1 MASSASDLIKFEKMA
16 TGEKSGTWGT
26 LANVAMSRIE
36 ESIAG
41 FRAITLAGSTY
52 PLDDTQYLE
61 NSTTTSESHLA
72 MIKAVGS
79 PGASRQITVPLR
91 TKIYLFWNAVTTY
104 DMTVAAA
111 SGDSVTITNG
121 NLAWVFCD
129 GTNVELASPMFTT
142 AGIISASG
150 LPAASLTAV
159 GGIEVATVAETN
171 TGSDAT
177 RAVSPDGLDGW
188 AGSAQVTTLGTVAT
202 GTWQGTAIN
211 QTYLT
216 GQSGTNTGDEVASSA
231 STAGVVEL
239 ATNAETITGTDTA
252 RAVTAAN
259 VTAVL
264 QAPGKFTGRTKGSD
278 LASASPLVIGTT
290 GDMHDVTGTTNFSVM
305 TVGANRL
312 FVLQFD
318 GVLTVTHGSDIVLP
332 GGANL
337 TTAAGDV
344 WTCFS
349 TAANTVIVTNVATA
363 GAAASGVPSGSII
376 AYGGSSAPST
386 WLFCDG
392 TTGKDSVADTT
403 LADLFSAIGT
413 TYGGAG
419 AADFD
424 LPDLRGR
431 IPLGLDNLGGSSANR
446 MTASAADSLG
456 GVGGAET
463 HALTT
468 GELASHTHG
477 RGSGSPNNT
486 KSNGGSPGSWVAG
499 STTGAGS
506 GTAHANDQ
514 PWLAIGYI
522 IKI

>member
-1 MASSASDLIKFEKMA
+1 MASTASDLIKFEKMA

-26 LANVAMSRIE
+26 LANTAMSRIE

-52 PLDDTQYLE
+52 VLDDTQYLE

-72 MIKAVGS
+72 MVKAVGT

-104 DMTVAAA
+104 DMTVAGA

-129 GTNVELASPMFTT
+129 GTNVELASPMFTA
-142 AGIISASG
+142 AGIINASA
-150 LPAASLTAV
+150 LPAASLTAA

-188 AGSAQVTTLGTVAT
+188 TGSAQVTTLGTVAT

-211 QTYLT
+211 QSYLT

-239 ATNAETITGTDTA
+239 ATDAETITGTDTA

-264 QAPGKFTGRTKGSD
+264 QAPGKYTGRTKGSD
-278 LASASPLVIGTT
+278 LSSASPLVIGTT

-349 TAANTVIVTNVATA
+349 TASNTVIVTNVATA
-363 GAAASGVPSGSII
+363 AAAGGGPDLQEFSSSGTWTKPSSGSYARIEVWGGGGSGSSGTAANSGGGGAAYNRLTIDLSDLGSTEAVTIGAGGAARSPNSSGLAGGTTDFDTLVY
-376 AYGGSSAPST
+376 AYG
-386 WLFCDG
+386 
-392 TTGKDSVADTT
+392 
-403 LADLFSAIGT
+403 
-413 TYGGAG
+413 GGAG
-419 AADFD
+419 AQ
-424 LPDLRGR
+424 G
-431 IPLGLDNLGGSSANR
+431 DN
-446 MTASAADSLG
+446 
-456 GVGGAET
+456 
-463 HALTT
+463 
-468 GELASHTHG
+468 
-477 RGSGSPNNT
+477 
-486 KSNGGSPGSWVAG
+486 NGGGGGGGGGGRSRHKWIKRWW
-499 STTGAGS
+499 
-506 GTAHANDQ
+506 
-514 PWLAIGYI
+514 PWWSRYFRHGWWC
-522 IKI
+522 